1 MLFVFVDQECP
12 KMFGECGYVTV
23 SGLWICCFSRKGI
36 IRFFS
41 LKFGVQQG
49 SVLKSTVVVVMN
61 VLTDEVRN
69 ESLMELLY
77 PYNLT
82 LREEALDEIME
93 KWERWKK
100 VLVGKGLWVNV
111 EKTKGMQLFYSKKTC
126 VKNVDPCGNC
136 GEWVSKLYLVF
147 KISEVVSSLLFR
159 CVVHY
164 LQKKS

>member
-1 MLFVFVDQECP
+1 
-12 KMFGECGYVTV
+12 
-23 SGLWICCFSRKGI
+23 
-36 IRFFS
+36 
-41 LKFGVQQG
+41 
-49 SVLKSTVVVVMN
+49 MN
-61 VLTDEVRN
+61 VLTDVVRN

-77 PYNLT
+77 PCNLT
-82 LREEALDEIME
+82 LHEEALDEIME